1 MEEERMKS
9 KDSPKILIVDDIR
22 MNVEIL
28 ENIISHAG
36 YETLCALSVK
46 EAICLIK
53 STKPALILSDLS
65 MPEVDGL
72 EFCRML
78 KSDPGTRDIPFVVIS
93 VLDTSEEKE
102 QAFLAGAVDFIPKPF
117 DAVEVIMRV
126 NNHLNSYRMKQ
137 EMADYNRKMHK
148 MVENQKKQFEQVQK
162 NILLTLIWM
171 MSRLDTD
178 MERHLENIGHNCRL
192 LAQGLQFIPEY
203 EDQVTDEFIETIE
216 IASQLH
222 AVGSLA
228 LPSQVRLGNGGGN
241 EWDSEILKKY
251 MIEGVEILHKI
262 GAGLQDGRF
271 LPMAVRIIECQYANW
286 DGSGYPALK
295 GENIPLEAR
304 IAALINDFDVY
315 PAPGRKKES
324 CSVQENIR
332 NINEKSG
339 VCYDPDI
346 VKVFNKISRRLKV

>member
-1 MEEERMKS
+1 MEEERIKS
-9 KDSPKILIVDDIR
+9 KETPKILIVDDIR

-28 ENIISHAG
+28 ENIISQAG

-46 EAICLIK
+46 EAIHLIK
-53 STKPALILSDLS
+53 STKPAIILSDLS

-78 KSDPGTRDIPFVVIS
+78 KSDPATRDIPFVVIS

-102 QAFLAGAVDFIPKPF
+102 QAFLAGAVDFIPKPY

-126 NNHLNSYRMKQ
+126 NNHLNGYQMKQ

-148 MVENQKKQFEQVQK
+148 LVENQEKQFEQVQK
-162 NILLTLIWM
+162 NIMLTLVWM
-171 MSRLDTD
+171 MSRLDAG
-178 MERHLENIGHNCRL
+178 MERHLENVGHNCRL

-216 IASQLH
+216 IASRLH

-228 LPSQVRLGNGGGN
+228 LPRQVRLCDGGEN

-251 MIEGVEILHKI
+251 MMEGVEILHKI
-262 GAGLQDGRF
+262 GAGLHDGRF
-271 LPMAVRIIECQYANW
+271 LSMAVRIIECQYANW

-295 GENIPLEAR
+295 GKDIPLEAR

-315 PAPGRKKES
+315 PASGRKREN
-324 CSVQENIR
+324 CSVQENIQH
-332 NINEKSG
+332 INEKSG
-339 VCYDPDI
+339 IYYDPDM
-346 VKVFNKISRRLKV
+346 VQAFNKISRRMKI